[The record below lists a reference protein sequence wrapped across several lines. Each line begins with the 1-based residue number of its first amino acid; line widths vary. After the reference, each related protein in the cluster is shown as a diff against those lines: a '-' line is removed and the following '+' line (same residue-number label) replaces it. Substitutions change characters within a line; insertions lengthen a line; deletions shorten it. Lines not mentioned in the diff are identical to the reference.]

1 MMISRRLRP
10 RSARAGPLDE
20 LAHGLALAAFLEDGS
35 AADTGPAEDTGPAT
49 GMCHRAAGHAEV
61 TASSRSSAGAD
72 GKHAVAAGEGQPARA
87 GAELTTTAGTGR
99 RPGHAADRT
108 PGPFGAWPIAKRVT

>member
-10 RSARAGPLDE
+10 RSARAGPLDQ

-35 AADTGPAEDTGPAT
+35 AADTGPAT
-49 GMCHRAAGHAEV
+49 GMCRRAAGHAEV